1 MCLNTPSC
9 ATLILGGPNPFT
21 EAEGP
26 LDVNDT
32 RMQQVTYANGKLWG
46 ALDTSVTVNNVNEA
60 GIEWFVVNPVASKVI
75 NQGYLGGNN
84 ANLTYPAI
92 GVTSSG
98 KGVMAFTLVGPNNFP
113 SAAYASIDAQNGTGP
128 IHIAA
133 AGLGPQD
140 GFTETK
146 IFSPTGN
153 GVPRPRWGDY
163 GGAVPVGNSVW
174 IASEYIGQTCT
185 YRQFTTNTP
194 ASPLFS
200 CNMTRTV
207 FANWY
212 TRISQ
217 VQVNS

>member
-1 MCLNTPSC
+1 MNKPSC
-9 ATLILGGPNPFT
+9 ATFILGGPDPFT

-75 NQGYLGGNN
+75 KQGYLGGNN

-113 SAAYASIDAQNGTGP
+113 SAAYASIDAQNGVGS
-128 IHIAA
+128 IHIAQ

-146 IFSPTGN
+146 VFSPFGN

-163 GGAVPVGNSVW
+163 GAAVPVGNTVW
-174 IASEYIGQTCT
+174 IASEYIGQPETWLMSQLT
-185 YRQFTTNTP
+185 YE
-194 ASPLFS
+194 
-200 CNMTRTV
+200 
-207 FANWY
+207 
-212 TRISQ
+212 
-217 VQVNS
+217 